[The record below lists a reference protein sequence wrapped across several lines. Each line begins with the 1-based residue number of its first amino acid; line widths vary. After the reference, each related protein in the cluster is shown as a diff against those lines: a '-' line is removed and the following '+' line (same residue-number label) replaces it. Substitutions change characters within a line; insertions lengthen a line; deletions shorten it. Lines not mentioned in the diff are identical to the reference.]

1 MMEARARR
9 AVMSDVVARNMLYYM
24 LEPRV
29 VHSLTSVVVCLR
41 RMHLRNMCIF
51 MKYANGCCCTV
62 EGCCA
67 HGCAFLRRIT
77 YLPGYLP
84 PQCRAVQ

>member
-51 MKYANGCCCTV
+51 MKYANDC
-62 EGCCA
+62 
-67 HGCAFLRRIT
+67 
-77 YLPGYLP
+77 
-84 PQCRAVQ
+84 